1 MQEALRRASCIFCLT
16 LNYLLNLKT
25 KRMRHFYIFL
35 LILSISV
42 QTAYVYAESENK
54 EVELPV
60 KFSTSITSDSA
71 LKKTRSIDGEQPV
84 MPLNVTIGPRKLTLW
99 GYAQTSYDYKSSAGK
114 EENAFNITRI
124 ILMANAE
131 LTDRLNF
138 FIMYDAVKSELH
150 EYYAQYAILPELKIR
165 IGQYKQPFTLES
177 LISPTLLTNICYDA
191 SVLYM
196 AGIATDECQG
206 NNVARDAGIMITGEA
221 VKTKDGGKLL
231 AYSLG
236 IFNGPGMN
244 KKENNSQKDVIGMLN
259 VTPIKGVMLS
269 SSFILGTG
277 HAQKDNEYGAFKEGE
292 NYKRQRWAIGTE
304 IKSKP
309 LYIRSEYMLGNDEGI
324 HSQGLYVNAEYH
336 TPLKNFDLVGGYDYL
351 KKNNLITGSEE
362 NNYMLGA
369 QYWFH
374 KRCRILSEF
383 IFRDPNSSAN
393 TRQWITQL
401 QIGF

>member
-1 MQEALRRASCIFCLT
+1 
-16 LNYLLNLKT
+16 
-25 KRMRHFYIFL
+25 MRHFYRFVL
-35 LILSISV
+35 LL
-42 QTAYVYAESENK
+42 TAFVHTAIAYADTENK
-54 EVELPV
+54 EIEIPV
-60 KFSTSITSDSA
+60 KFSTSITPDST

-99 GYAQTSYDYKSSAGK
+99 GYAQTSYDYKNCAGK

-131 LTDRLNF
+131 LNDHLSF
-138 FIMYDAVKSELH
+138 FVMYDAVKSELH
-150 EYYAQYAILPELKIR
+150 EYYAQYSFLPELKIR

-177 LISPTLLTNICYDA
+177 LMSPTILNNICYDA

-206 NNVARDAGIMITGEA
+206 NNVARDAGIMLTGEA
-221 VKTKDGGKLL
+221 INAKHGGKLIS
-231 AYSLG
+231 YSLG

-244 KKENNSQKDVIGMLN
+244 KKENNSQKDLIGMLN
-259 VTPIKGVMLS
+259 VTPIKGIMLS

-277 HAQKDNEYGAFKEGE
+277 HAQKDNEYGAFREGE
-292 NYKRQRWAIGTE
+292 NYKRQRWSIGAE

-309 LYIRSEYMLGNDEGI
+309 LYVRSEYMLGNDEGI
-324 HSQGLYVNAEYH
+324 RSQGFYVNAEYH
-336 TPLKNFDLVGGYDYL
+336 TPIKNFDIVGGYDYL
-351 KKNNLITGSEE
+351 KKNNLLTGSEE

-369 QYWFH
+369 QYWIH
-374 KRCRILSEF
+374 KRCRLLSEF
-383 IFRDPNSSAN
+383 IYRTPHSSAS